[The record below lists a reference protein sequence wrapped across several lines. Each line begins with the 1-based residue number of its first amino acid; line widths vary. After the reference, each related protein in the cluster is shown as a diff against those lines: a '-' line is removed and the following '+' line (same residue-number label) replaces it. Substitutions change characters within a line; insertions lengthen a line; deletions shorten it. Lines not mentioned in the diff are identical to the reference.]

1 MELYAMVSL
10 IIPCFNAEHYIER
23 CLNSV
28 LNQTNLDIELIL
40 VNDGSTDSTDSII
53 KKKKDELAQKLNR
66 FVYLTQE
73 NQGVGAACNF
83 GFKYATGKY
92 LLLLDSD
99 DALAPESVQKQSKW
113 LDCHPDY
120 DIVRTNGYYVD
131 EVNYT
136 VQGPLEQVCDRK
148 KHPPLFE
155 ELFDGKIYLW
165 PGTYMLRMSAL
176 DVIYPDREIYPSR
189 SGQNLQFLMM
199 ASYFG
204 KDGFIDEPLMMYTV
218 RAESLSHFSKGDT
231 LKREINAM
239 CGYKDIRAHLIEQF
253 IKNPEKANWKNRLE
267 FVYARVFM
275 HLGIKYHDKEL
286 TKRNYIK
293 ARCLARKQEKLDL
306 AIDYFAEVN
315 VPVCYILRLFRKS
328 KTIIRSTGGK

>member
-1 MELYAMVSL
+1 MVSL
-10 IIPCFNAEHYIER
+10 IIPCYNAGNYIER

-28 LNQTNLDIELIL
+28 LNQTCLDIELIL

-53 KKKKDELAQKLNR
+53 QKRKDEIASRLNR
-66 FVYLTQE
+66 FIYLKQK

-83 GFKYATGKY
+83 GFKHATGKY

-99 DALAPESVQKQSKW
+99 DALAPDSIQEQSNW
-113 LDCHPDY
+113 LDSHPDY

-131 EVNYT
+131 EINYMI
-136 VQGPLEQVCDRK
+136 QGPLEQVCDRA

-176 DVIYPDREIYPSR
+176 DTIYPDREIYPSR

-204 KDGFIDEPLMMYTV
+204 KDGFIDKPLMMYTV
-218 RAESLSHFSKGDT
+218 RSESLSHFSSGDT
-231 LKREINAM
+231 LKKEIRAM
-239 CGYKDIRAHLIEQF
+239 YGYKDIRAHLIEQF
-253 IKNPEKANWKNRLE
+253 LNSKEKDYWKNRLE
-267 FVYARVFM
+267 LVYLRVFM

-286 TKRNYIK
+286 MTDSYLK
-293 ARCLARKQEKLDL
+293 AKSMAGKQEKLNL
-306 AIDYFAEVN
+306 AIDYYGEVN
-315 VPVCYILRLFRKS
+315 APAYYLLRLLRKS
-328 KTIIRSTGGK
+328 QTIIRHMGRGKR